1 VPASTI
7 EQYLSIHQ
15 GDAKAPFDV
24 AKALISPTNK
34 AHLVDTIYF
43 SVGVYPKFA
52 FSLVQPFPLTDPTIC
67 ESAMAAIFTAIDQ
80 LGRQGIASTSSAE
93 KLGLIAIS
101 ATASADLRR
110 GLPWPWIMAPLYAW
124 LLSGPQ
130 TDKLKMEKLVLL
142 DAGSHIESFVI
153 IRPAILTD
161 GVESGVKDVRVGWEW
176 YVDGLGE
183 REKAPGPA
191 KGWTISRRDLGAW
204 VFRKAVVEGGWDGRA
219 VSLCY

>member
-1 VPASTI
+1 MV
-7 EQYLSIHQ
+7 EKYLTIHQ

-24 AKALISPTNK
+24 AKALVSPTNTS
-34 AHLVDTIYF
+34 HLVDTIYF

-52 FSLVQPFPLTDPTIC
+52 FSLIQPFPLTDPTIC
-67 ESAMAAIFTAIDQ
+67 ESAMAAIFSAIDQ
-80 LGRQGIASTSSAE
+80 LGNQGITSTSSAE
-93 KLGLIAIS
+93 KPRLIAIS
-101 ATASADLRR
+101 ATASAELRR
-110 GLPWPWIMAPLYAW
+110 GLPWPWMMAPLYSW

-130 TDKLKMEKLVLL
+130 TDKLKMEKLVLS
-142 DAGSHIESFVI
+142 DAGSHIWSFVI

-161 GVESGVKDVRVGWEW
+161 GVERGVGNIRVGWEW
-176 YVDGLGE
+176 YIDGVGE

-204 VFRKAVVEGGWDGRA
+204 VFHSVVVEGGWEGRA